1 MRRSRGD
8 GLDAARGE
16 IVYQLVMTLITIG
29 LFAAL
34 LLAGQSYLDPQRI
47 VSVERAEFLLA
58 ERNRI
63 NIALRAYRVANG
75 VPLDGTG
82 WEERV
87 TPFLKAPIRPLPD
100 GMSWTL
106 RSEASGGS
114 VCIQLTGGV
123 SLPPMS
129 ESVTC
134 ELSGPTAC
142 YDPLAVGL
150 IGQPGWTGC
159 EGMLIVDDALLRS
172 VASPAAGGDGSFA
185 LTGPDGETYGF
196 GAGARTVFTGQV
208 TDMSDL
214 FEGTLFNGDLSHWLT
229 GRVTTMSDMF
239 RGASVFNQA
248 IGEWDTSQVV
258 SMDRMFDGA
267 ADFNQDLSGWCVPLI
282 GSAPPGF
289 DSGAASWT
297 LARPLWGGCPSGE
310 PVISVTLGAGS
321 VPDGEIGVTYPGF
334 DFSGL
339 LTLSGTEASA
349 LSWTVSTPPPGL
361 ALNPSGVLTGTPTQV
376 GGFSFAVGVSHTSGV
391 SDARNYTIIIN
402 DPDGALIVEP

>member
-1 MRRSRGD
+1 
-8 GLDAARGE
+8 
-16 IVYQLVMTLITIG
+16 MTLITIG

-34 LLAGQSYLDPQRI
+34 LLAGQTYLDPQRI
-47 VSVERAEFLLA
+47 VSVERAEFLLS

-75 VPLDGTG
+75 VSLEGPD
-82 WEERV
+82 WEEGV
-87 TPFLKAPIRPLPD
+87 TPFLRAPFRPLPD

-114 VCIQLTGGV
+114 VCVQLTGGV

-134 ELSGPTAC
+134 ELSGPDAC
-142 YDPLAVGL
+142 YDPLAIGLVGEA
-150 IGQPGWTGC
+150 GWTGC

-172 VASPAAGGDGSFA
+172 AAAPAAGGDGSFA
-185 LTGPDGETYGF
+185 LTGPDAQVYGF
-196 GAGARTVFTGQV
+196 GDGSRTVFTGQV

-214 FEGTLFNGDLSHWLT
+214 FEGSLFNGDLSHWVT
-229 GRVTTMSDMF
+229 GRVTDMSDMF
-239 RGASVFNQA
+239 RAASLFNRDL
-248 IGEWDTSQVV
+248 GGWDTGQV
-258 SMDRMFDGA
+258 SDMSRMFEGA

-282 GSAPPGF
+282 AEAPTGF
-289 DSGAASWT
+289 DAGASSWT
-297 LARPLWGGCPSGE
+297 LSRPLWGGCPTGA

-321 VPDGEIGVTYPGF
+321 APDGDLGVLYPGF

-339 LTLSGTEASA
+339 LTLSGTDASV

-361 ALNPSGVLTGTPTQV
+361 GLSPEGVLSGTPTQV
-376 GGFSFAVGVSHTSGV
+376 GGFSFAVGVSHPSGV